1 MRINRE
7 LMGCDVTRGGGM
19 YSTAEFAKRMAALI
33 TVFVTDLVAATFLFL
48 QLKGGKWREMV
59 RNLAGLNARG
69 RAFFASWR
77 VIIRA

>member
-48 QLKGGKWREMV
+48 QLKGGKWRWFKIW
-59 RNLAGLNARG
+59 RGLTREVGRFSPRG
-69 RAFFASWR
+69 A
-77 VIIRA
+77 

>member
-1 MRINRE
+1 
-7 LMGCDVTRGGGM
+7 M
-19 YSTAEFAKRMAALI
+19 YSTAEFAKRMA
-33 TVFVTDLVAATFLFL
+33 VFVTDLVAATFLFL

-59 RNLAGLNARG
+59 RNLTGFNARG